1 MNTKGQNLD
10 ASRFFSLLRQDMSS
24 RFFSL
29 LIRVFMM
36 KEGNK
41 GLMIKLFLRR
51 VGAATIPL
59 GQDRHT
65 AIASGVYTL
74 GLLGILGPDPYTLLA
89 HGNA

>member
-1 MNTKGQNLD
+1 MNTKWQNIA
-10 ASRFFSLLRQDMSS
+10 ASRFFPLLRVIVMQ
-24 RFFSL
+24 
-29 LIRVFMM
+29 
-36 KEGNK
+36 EGK
-41 GLMIKLFLRR
+41 QGLMIKLFLRR

-74 GLLGILGPDPYTLLA
+74 GLLGILGPDPYTFLA